1 MTSQP
6 QRKPEWKARRIETH
20 FSTIVSLLVAISIA
34 GCATTEAPDLA
45 TATVIPLPVT
55 TLATPPE
62 TGASLANR
70 SESKRDGPGEVRTV
84 AETSAVVAPTEMT
97 PSIPATIQEY
107 PVDLTTALRLAE
119 AENPLIAEARQ
130 RITEALAER
139 QGARSLL
146 LPSLNVGMNLHTHSG
161 DLQRSS
167 GRVLSLNESSLYV
180 GGGAG
185 VAAAGTVEVPAV
197 NLYSQLTDAIF
208 EPLAANQR
216 LEGTR
221 FRANATANQI
231 LLEVAELHFESL
243 AAEATL
249 LARKETVNQGQQ
261 VAQFTRSYA
270 DAGQGRD
277 ADAERASTLLSL
289 SEIEVRRAEEEVA
302 VAAARLARR
311 LHLDQSVRL
320 RPLPPSVETITL
332 TDPEIPLPSLI
343 ATAIQRRPEVIA
355 LSNEINAAEIKHRQE
370 IYRPL
375 LPTIALGMS
384 GGAFGGG
391 SNLAPPLMSHFAGR
405 TDFDVRVYW
414 TVQNLGFGNS
424 SMQKR
429 RWAQVGQAVSDRSTQ
444 IALVRTEVTAALAE
458 VDATRRQIDVTTRQL
473 KSAES
478 GFREDLLR
486 IRNTV
491 GRPIEVVNSLE
502 LLNTARV
509 ARIRALTEFNKAQF
523 RLFVALGS
531 PPPLA
536 DSANAPLPPAPIASP
551 PLPPLL

>member
-1 MTSQP
+1 
-6 QRKPEWKARRIETH
+6 
-20 FSTIVSLLVAISIA
+20 
-34 GCATTEAPDLA
+34 
-45 TATVIPLPVT
+45 
-55 TLATPPE
+55 
-62 TGASLANR
+62 
-70 SESKRDGPGEVRTV
+70 
-84 AETSAVVAPTEMT
+84 MT

-146 LPSLNVGMNLHTHSG
+146 LPSLNIGMNLHTHSG

-167 GRVLSLNESSLYV
+167 GRILSLNESSLYF

-185 VAAAGTVEVPAV
+185 ATAAGTLEVPAV
-197 NLYSQLTDAIF
+197 NLYSQVTDAIF

-261 VAQFTRSYA
+261 VAQLTRSYA

-289 SEIEVRRAEEEVA
+289 SEVEVRRAEEEVA

-320 RPLPPSVETITL
+320 RPLAPNVETITL
-332 TDPEIPLPSLI
+332 IDPGIPLPSLI

-375 LPTIALGMS
+375 LPTVALGMS

-414 TVQNLGFGNS
+414 TAENLGFGNS

-458 VDATRRQIDVTTRQL
+458 VDATRRQIGVTTRQL

-531 PPPLA
+531 PPPLS